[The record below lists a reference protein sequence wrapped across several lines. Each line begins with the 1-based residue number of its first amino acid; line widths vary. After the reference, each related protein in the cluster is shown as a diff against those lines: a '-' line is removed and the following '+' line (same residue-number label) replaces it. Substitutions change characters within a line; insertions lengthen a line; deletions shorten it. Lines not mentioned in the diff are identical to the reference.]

1 MSTGQAK
8 VIRAFIAVYL
18 PENVKAALEKIGQVL
33 AAQVPPGS
41 VRWVKPALM
50 HLTIRFL
57 GDTAVSQLPALTAG
71 LDQIAAGQA
80 AFTLYLDRLGC
91 FPNEKRPR
99 VIWVGL
105 GGADEAAQ
113 RLSRAIEA
121 HVVALGWRQ
130 EGRPFQAHLTLGRVN
145 DGRQLAGLKWDV
157 PVARLAVPVMAVHL
171 VESQLRPSGPLY
183 TTWHS
188 SELKG

>member
-1 MSTGQAK
+1 MSIGQAK

-18 PENVKAALEKIGQVL
+18 LDSVKVALDKIGQTL

-50 HLTIRFL
+50 HLTMRFL
-57 GDTAVSQLPALTAG
+57 GDTAVAQLPALTAG

-105 GGADEAAQ
+105 GGADDAVQ
-113 RLSRAIEA
+113 KLSRAIEA
-121 HVVALGWRQ
+121 HVVALGWKQ

-183 TTWHS
+183 TTRHS